1 MLRQIVL
8 VIAFGRI
15 EALVVFDLRD
25 DLAAIHMRLVELRD
39 IRIGDLALRCVRRE
53 YGRAI
58 LRAVIGALIVQLR
71 RIVRDR
77 KEDLQQLAGRHLR
90 IRTDSA

>member
-1 MLRQIVL
+1 
-8 VIAFGRI
+8 
-15 EALVVFDLRD
+15 
-25 DLAAIHMRLVELRD
+25 MRLVELRN
-39 IRIGDLALRCVRRE
+39 IRIGDFALRCVRRE